1 MIKQIK
7 GRWKRAV
14 SSLMALVIAA
24 GLLPGSA
31 FAAEPPDPV
40 HKETAYAPTGSFE
53 LNVAGA
59 TAWAGGE
66 DALTVYATE
75 SGTTQAASI
84 PADVPFVLLEEGET
98 RLKIGYNE
106 GGWTGGALEDTGWV
120 DKADVLVNLPDLLP
134 SIAYVREDAEPQFS
148 SRLTR
153 FEYVIPAPY
162 TEAERL
168 AQLQAEAMDGEETL
182 VLRMEGQTVTIT
194 RGVGE
199 PASLE
204 EYSLDGETYQ
214 KYNQWTD
221 SSVDSGISA
230 YHLPYEVTRAYS
242 ADPSVTLG
250 MFAPQQP
257 QPNRA
262 PANAASSSNGD
273 VGAYNPGSPG
283 GKKPST
289 TNVAWSINPERTFL
303 RFTLIEFPQGVVTDL
318 GSQNWDAW
326 RVVGTPLNVVWGD
339 GWSGELCRSDIV
351 WYNSNAMQYNTMGA
365 DAPSLM
371 GTSIENHGIYSYDA
385 SVGHNQRWVATA
397 DEFQAETGISDQ
409 QKEQMFHLY
418 SDAWST
424 GWVNGDYTS
433 MWGTEAQPVTPGNVY
448 QVYKAND
455 AFIYLL
461 GRLTE
466 TGDGTGGTIPGWSED
481 EALQKWSEY
490 VQDENGNLRTK
501 YRIIVET
508 GMVLSDPDG
517 VRRGMTLRDMMAY
530 SLYNNEPQE
539 RYNLIWDQSST
550 TVNMSRWMRQAKQQF
565 LEYPL
570 NETGTP
576 TGEELTSTNGF
587 AECDSYVDTIKY
599 ARPIRDTIFSER
611 RSFGLHIFSPFNF
624 EVPESDTLS
633 LEVTKQLGENI
644 PTDQDWAFTV
654 TYTAGSP
661 TDFSATKNGADFTD
675 QVTETGSG
683 LKFSLRG
690 GETVHIDFE
699 ADPSFRFEVTEDD
712 SSKLTNISGT
722 GGTADLAAKKFTSSG
737 GSAKVVFTNS
747 EPDDPPPPSS
757 GKAILF
763 KRDANTNEGVGPATF
778 KFSSVTNGDY
788 EFDTD
793 ENGVLETVQWWDPT
807 EGEGKYIKPGE
818 YTVTELIPP
827 PNYMPSNEVQQIKL
841 ELDENGDPIPAGPL
855 VFQNLEKVGLRVVKY
870 DRESHTPMSG
880 VTFEIY
886 RDGASIGRYE
896 TDGNGEILLTDIAPG
911 TYRAV
916 EVDTGDESH
925 LLDGSYQE
933 IEIAAGEGVKALIFF
948 NDVKP
953 GMKLVKVDSADPTKT
968 ISGAVFEIRAV
979 DGSYG
984 PQQFTTDAS
993 GEIDLSSL
1001 PTGSYVVTELECEG
1015 YVIDN
1020 AQRIIHLRANDTAE
1034 FVFTNTPKPGFKLIK
1049 TSADGSRLEGV
1060 TFRIAKIEDGSRYLD
1075 RTTDENGE
1083 ILVSDLEPGIYSVTE
1098 IATLPDHI
1106 LDTTEY
1112 HVELSPGRTAELRLK
1127 NDKRPSLTI
1136 HKADADT
1143 DEPIEGVTFIV
1154 KAADG
1159 STVTEVTTGPDGTAT
1174 IEDLLPIVYEV
1185 IEKSVPEP
1193 YLLDAPSQLIT
1204 LQPNWDSDIYFE
1216 NHKKPELTIAKVD
1229 AADSTTPIPGTVFRI
1244 EGIDSDYQ
1252 HDVTTGQDGTVTLR
1266 VEPGSYRVTE
1276 LSVPAPY
1283 YLPDLDAARTQTIS
1297 LNAGEEKKL
1306 VFKNHK
1312 APELTIY
1319 KEDSVAGAPVEGARF
1334 HVTYTSTGEAADA
1347 PDSFDFGEIL
1357 TDANGE
1363 IKLHELGHRLYPGEY
1378 TITEVEPAP
1387 GFQMKEPSTQTVVL
1401 HGGESRTVTFQNV
1414 PLNAVIV
1421 EKYDSVTGEALSG
1434 ATFQLRYLGGT
1445 SGTGGTV
1452 IGQKVTGKNGTAIWT
1467 GLTAGTYILEEID
1480 PADGYSIIQSSET
1493 IYLADSGE
1501 QSVVTVRFENMPDGI
1516 LLVRKVCATNPSMT
1530 LPNAEFKITYA
1541 DGTLIGDSNGIYRT
1555 DEHGEIRIEGLAPGK
1570 SVVVTETQAPPGF
1583 IMDTQSQ
1590 TIQIKE
1596 GRTVSLTFK
1605 NQPKGEL
1612 IVQKR
1617 DSATGQ
1623 PLAGAEF
1630 RVTTA
1635 AGCEV
1640 GLDGVI
1646 GDSTLTQNGI
1656 FETDS
1661 NGEICIT
1668 NLAPGA
1674 YVISEIKAPQGYVM
1688 DQASTNVV
1696 IGEGGDTQ
1704 TVVITNS
1711 KAGTLIIDK
1720 RDSLTG
1726 EPLEG
1731 VTFKVTT
1738 STGEYVPDE
1747 NGYISSNGIYKTDK
1761 DGKIQID
1768 GVVGTLVVTET
1779 ATIPGY
1785 SIDPAHQTQ
1794 TVQVNPNDT
1803 QTIYFENTPSTTL
1816 VIEKYIEGTTTPLE
1830 GVTFLVTD
1838 SSGAVVG
1845 PSNGEYITDENGRII
1860 IADLEPGTTVTA
1872 REIKT
1877 LEGYVLDTAPK
1888 SIEIKAGEVQTLRF
1902 YNEAKGT
1909 LVIRKLDS
1917 VTKDPLA
1924 GVEFELTYADGGY
1937 VDDANGHLSS
1947 LGLYTTDQNGEIRI
1961 SGVTGTIV
1969 VKETKTIPGYTIDPA
1984 TQTQTVTVNPEDTQT
1999 LTFYNTP
2006 GTTLT
2011 IRKYIEGTDY
2021 EPLEGVTFL
2030 ITDSAGTPLGP
2041 SNGEY
2046 VTDQNGQIVLTD
2058 LAPGTT
2064 IIARETKTVDGF
2076 VLDGTPQSILIKEGE
2091 GQYLTFYNQR
2101 VGGVEIIKVNADD
2114 TKERIPNVTFEIRKI
2129 DDELIDTVTT
2139 DRNGRVFAALEDGAY
2154 YAVEIEAAEGFKLDD
2169 TPHYFEVENGKTTV
2183 LKVENKAFSGIII
2196 HKVDSVT
2203 GEGIYDVKFLLYD
2216 ADKNPIG
2223 EYTTDQNGYI
2233 YIDEA
2238 LAEGKGRFYI
2248 RELEAAEGYTLDE
2261 EYKTVYVQ
2269 PGKTIE
2275 IEWENVPITGQIQI
2289 YKYAAE
2295 YNAVTGTQAG
2305 APLEGAVFEIVQE
2318 RSGKVVD
2325 YITTDA
2331 RGVAASRPLP
2341 LGRYKI
2347 QEVTA
2352 PAYWQVDPTV
2362 HDVTLEFAGQI
2373 IKLSAFDKPSN
2384 LGVTITKRGNAELL
2398 AGQTMRYD
2406 ITVANTSN
2414 VDLENFFWHDRIPT
2428 DVARA
2433 TTLTTGTYSA
2443 RLNYRILYKTNYTAD
2458 YQVLAS
2464 NLLTSNNYSFSL
2476 NAIPTQAGE
2485 VVTDVYFDFGKVPVG
2500 FQSVA
2505 DPTLSVIVSGSTV
2518 NGYQLVNRADAG
2530 GQYQGTWQTAQAS
2543 WVTIIRKYTTP
2554 PTLPK
2559 TGY

>member
-75 SGTTQAASI
+75 SGTTQVASI

-134 SIAYVREDAEPQFS
+134 SIAYVREDAEAQFS

-326 RVVGTPLNVVWGD
+326 RVVGTPLNVV
-339 GWSGELCRSDIV
+339 
-351 WYNSNAMQYNTMGA
+351 YNTMGA

-371 GTSIENHGIYSYDA
+371 GESIENHGIYSYDA

-409 QKEQMFHLY
+409 QKEQTFHLY

-644 PTDQDWAFTV
+644 PTDQDWTFTV

-722 GGTADLAAKKFTSSG
+722 GGTAALAAKKFTSSG

-747 EPDDPPPPSS
+747 EPDDPPPPPP

-855 VFQNLEKVGLRVVKY
+855 VFQNLEKVGLRVMKY

-984 PQQFTTDAS
+984 PQQFTTDAN
-993 GEIDLSSL
+993 GEIDLSNL

-1015 YVIDN
+1015 YVIDS

-1034 FVFTNTPKPGFKLIK
+1034 FVFTNTQKPSFKLVK
-1049 TSADGSRLEGV
+1049 TSADGSPLAGV

-1421 EKYDSVTGEALSG
+1421 EKYDSVTGEALAG

-1452 IGQKVTGKNGTAIWT
+1452 IGQKTTGQNGTAIWT

-1501 QSVVTVRFENMPDGI
+1501 QSVITVRFENMPDGN
-1516 LLVRKVCATNPSMT
+1516 LLIRKVYATNPSVT
-1530 LPNAEFKITYA
+1530 LANAEFKVMYA
-1541 DGTLIGDSNGIYRT
+1541 DGALIGDSNGIYHT
-1555 DEHGEIRIEGLAPGK
+1555 DENGEILISGLAPGK
-1570 SVVVTETQAPPGF
+1570 SVVVTEVSAPPGY
-1583 IMDTQSQ
+1583 IIDTQSQ

-1612 IVQKR
+1612 IIQKR

-1623 PLAGAEF
+1623 PLAGAQF
-1630 RVTTA
+1630 RVATA

-1656 FETDS
+1656 FTTDS
-1661 NGEICIT
+1661 AGEIHIT

-1674 YVISEIKAPQGYVM
+1674 YVISEVRSPSGYVM
-1688 DQASTNVV
+1688 DAPSTNVV
-1696 IGEGGDTQ
+1696 IGENGDTQ

-1711 KAGTLIIDK
+1711 KAGSLIIDK

-1747 NGYISSNGIYKTDK
+1747 NGYLSSNGIYKTDQN
-1761 DGKIQID
+1761 GLIQID
-1768 GVVGTLVVTET
+1768 GVVGTLVVTEVE
-1779 ATIPGY
+1779 TIPGY
-1785 SIDPAHQTQ
+1785 TIDLAHQTQ

-1803 QTIYFENTPSTTL
+1803 QTLYFTNTPTTTL

-1845 PSNGEYITDENGRII
+1845 PSNGEYITDEAGRIVI
-1860 IADLEPGTTVTA
+1860 NDLEPGTTITA

-1877 LEGYVLDTAPK
+1877 LEGYVLDGAPK

-1917 VTKDPLA
+1917 VTKEPLP

-1969 VKETKTIPGYTIDPA
+1969 VKETKTIEGYTIDEA
-1984 TQTQTVTVNPEDTQT
+1984 TRIQTVQVNPEDTQT
-1999 LTFYNTP
+1999 ITVYNDP
-2006 GTTLT
+2006 
-2011 IRKYIEGTDY
+2011 I
-2021 EPLEGVTFL
+2021 
-2030 ITDSAGTPLGP
+2030 
-2041 SNGEY
+2041 
-2046 VTDQNGQIVLTD
+2046 
-2058 LAPGTT
+2058 
-2064 IIARETKTVDGF
+2064 
-2076 VLDGTPQSILIKEGE
+2076 
-2091 GQYLTFYNQR
+2091 
-2101 VGGVEIIKVNADD
+2101 GGVEIVKVNADD
-2114 TKERIPNVTFEIRKI
+2114 TSERIPNVTFEIRKI
-2129 DDELIDTVTT
+2129 DDELIDTITT
-2139 DRNGRVFAALEDGAY
+2139 DENGRVFIALEDGAY
-2154 YAVEIEAAEGFKLDD
+2154 YAVEIEAGEGFQLDD

-2183 LKVENKAFSGIII
+2183 LRVENKAFSGIII
-2196 HKVDSVT
+2196 HKIDSVT

-2216 ADKNPIG
+2216 ANKNPIG

-2269 PGKTIE
+2269 PGHTIE
-2275 IEWENVPITGQIQI
+2275 IEWENTPITGQIQI

-2305 APLEGAVFEIVQE
+2305 APLQGAVFEIVQE

-2341 LGRYKI
+2341 LGRYQI
-2347 QEVTA
+2347 REVTA

-2373 IKLSAFDKPSN
+2373 IKLSAYDKPSN

-2476 NAIPTQAGE
+2476 NAIPMQSGE

-2500 FQSVA
+2500 FQSITG
-2505 DPTLSVIVSGSTV
+2505 PTLSVIVNGNTV

-2543 WVTIIRKYTTP
+2543 WVTIIRKYTTT